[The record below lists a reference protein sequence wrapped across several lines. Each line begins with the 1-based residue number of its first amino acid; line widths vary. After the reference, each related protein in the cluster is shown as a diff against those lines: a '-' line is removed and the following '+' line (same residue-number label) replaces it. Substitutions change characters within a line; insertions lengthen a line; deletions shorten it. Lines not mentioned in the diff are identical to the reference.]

1 MYKIAAAM
9 SSVSYSS
16 INNNNNNGHGNN
28 TPQRLVQRTHMATPL
43 ATYNKKL
50 ERLDRNNNNEQFWEV
65 IKELDEKGI
74 KPDVIT
80 WNMMINRRSAE
91 GEWDGAYKL
100 LGEMRAAGY
109 KPTVSTYNNM
119 LRNNIRHYHYKI
131 NEKIMENM
139 ERDNIPLGSSF
150 YDMIIN
156 GRSRLEPEHAL
167 RTLKEMKAR
176 GMLPLA
182 STYISLMRSFGYQGD
197 SNTVMQLLRD
207 AERHVAVPVYGYF
220 HAFESCT
227 DSDNLEGALYCWNY
241 FMRSG
246 INVHEGGCLA
256 LLRLAANAGDGS
268 LAGDVLRHLT
278 QQKYKSIVG
287 ALVNSDDMAA
297 FGVLDLMEKANIPIS
312 QDFVAAWTNR
322 LATSKAMLDKGFGLL
337 ERIHKEGGEQGGRKI
352 HTALFN
358 GLLIASLRLRDP
370 ERVASYFEQVT
381 KLNVVPNTD
390 SYNALLDACKIAQ
403 QPTMAVDLLAEM
415 RENNIPLRRVIA
427 AFCGVPAGE
436 SYEEAFQYLEETK
449 SAGYVPTESMYV
461 MIIRKCAR
469 ERDPRANIA
478 MEEMETIGYTVGH
491 NLRRYVEAGGIA
503 ELLNTPSN
511 DRKNTAGRSGQH
523 NRLEG
528 NNNEGNRRRR
538 QQGYVDY
545 SNRTHG
551 ELADS

>member
-1 MYKIAAAM
+1 
-9 SSVSYSS
+9 
-16 INNNNNNGHGNN
+16 
-28 TPQRLVQRTHMATPL
+28 
-43 ATYNKKL
+43 
-50 ERLDRNNNNEQFWEV
+50 
-65 IKELDEKGI
+65 
-74 KPDVIT
+74 
-80 WNMMINRRSAE
+80 
-91 GEWDGAYKL
+91 
-100 LGEMRAAGY
+100 
-109 KPTVSTYNNM
+109 
-119 LRNNIRHYHYKI
+119 
-131 NEKIMENM
+131 MENM
-139 ERDNIPLGSSF
+139 KRDNIALSSAF
-150 YDMIIN
+150 YDMIIS

-167 RTLKEMKAR
+167 RTLREMKAQ
-176 GMLPLA
+176 GMLPIPN
-182 STYISLMRSFGYQGD
+182 TYLSVIRAFCSLGD
-197 SNTVMQLLRD
+197 PNTVMQVLRD
-207 AERHVAVPVYGYF
+207 AERHIAIPVFGYF
-220 HAFESCT
+220 YAFESCT
-227 DSDNLEGALYCWNY
+227 DNDNLEGALYCWNY

-256 LLRLAANAGDGS
+256 ILRLAANAGDGS
-268 LAGDVLRHLT
+268 LAGDILRHLT
-278 QQKYKSIVG
+278 QQKYKFTAVHFEPLFS

-322 LATSKAMLDKGFGLL
+322 LATSKVMLDKGFGLL

-370 ERVASYFEQVT
+370 ERVASYFEQIS
-381 KLNVVPNTD
+381 KLNVTPNTD

-415 RENNIPLRRVIA
+415 RENNVPITRATYERIIA

-461 MIIRKCAR
+461 MIVRKCAR

-491 NLRRYVEAGGIA
+491 NLRRYVEAGGIT
-503 ELLNTPSN
+503 ELLGNTSN
-511 DRKNTAGRSGQH
+511 DRKNNG
-523 NRLEG
+523 NRLSQQDRFDNS
-528 NNNEGNRRRR
+528 NNNNDGFDR
-538 QQGYVDY
+538 QQQQQQQEGFDDY
-545 SNRTHG
+545 NNRTHG